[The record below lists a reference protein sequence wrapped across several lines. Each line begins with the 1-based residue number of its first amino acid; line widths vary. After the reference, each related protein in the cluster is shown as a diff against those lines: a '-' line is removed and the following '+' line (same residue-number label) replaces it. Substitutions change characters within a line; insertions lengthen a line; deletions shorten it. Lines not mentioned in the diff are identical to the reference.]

1 MENGVAISGN
11 FSNYIISYYYQ
22 NMKTL
27 NDQEQGLQVNLLD
40 WQPYESN
47 RKIRWYSYLNLW
59 F

>member
-11 FSNYIISYYYQ
+11 FSSYIISYYYQ

-40 WQPYESN
+40 
-47 RKIRWYSYLNLW
+47 
-59 F
+59 